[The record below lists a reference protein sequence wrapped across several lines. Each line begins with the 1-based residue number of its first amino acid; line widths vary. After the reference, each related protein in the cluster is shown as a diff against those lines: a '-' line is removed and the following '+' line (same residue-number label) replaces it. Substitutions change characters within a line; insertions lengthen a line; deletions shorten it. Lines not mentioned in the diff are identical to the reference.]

1 MADPHGYRPAPGAI
15 PDSPGVY
22 RFRDQH
28 GRVIYVGKA
37 KSLRQRLN
45 SYFADF
51 ASLHPRTQAML
62 TTAAGVD
69 WTVVGTEV
77 EAFQLEYS
85 WIKEFDPR
93 FNIRYRDDKSYPYL
107 AVTMSEEYPRV
118 MVMRGAKRKGTK
130 YFGPYSHAWAIRDT
144 VDTLLRVFPVR
155 TCSAGVFKRS
165 GQIGRPCLLGY
176 IGKCSAP
183 CVKRISAEDH
193 RALAEDFCDFM
204 AGQTAR
210 FASRLQAE
218 MKEAARLEEFER
230 AARLRDDLRALERA
244 IEKQAVVLGDGT
256 DADVIALAE
265 DQLEAAVQVFYVRGG
280 RVRGQRGWVL
290 DKVEEVSRPGLVENF
305 LGQVYGDTPAD
316 AEAVNAGMPREIL
329 VPQLPP
335 DPATMT
341 QWLAE
346 RRGGPVSLRVPQ
358 RGDKKALLEVVA
370 RNAAETLAL
379 HKTRRAS
386 DLTTRSKAL
395 NEIQDGLGLDDAP
408 LRIECYDVSNLQGTH
423 VVASMVVFE
432 DGLARKSE
440 YRRFAIK
447 GLDGT
452 DDIAAIHEVILRR
465 FRRYLAEREKTGEL
479 DTLGDPDRGAPGGT
493 PEPPEGK
500 TFLPNGTW
508 WERRRN
514 SPTPPTWSSSTAGRC
529 RPPRRRGPWPNS
541 ASTTWRSAAWPS
553 AWRKSGGRARSTR
566 SSCRAAARGCTCC
579 SGCGTRHTGSPSPT
593 TGRSGARQ
601 PPPACSTTCPDW
613 VRPGAPRCSSISAR
627 CASSARRASR
637 RSPPCRASAPSSPP
651 LCIGPGGDPPSP
663 PALGDPSPQTPSP
676 APPCQVSSMRTAED
690 QTDIVII
697 TGLSG
702 AGRSTAAKAL
712 EDLGWYVV
720 DNLPPSP
727 LPTMVDLAARTNGAV
742 SRMAAV
748 IDFRSRAFSTDLKS
762 AVSELAAR
770 GAAARIVFL
779 EAAEDTLVRRF
790 DSERRP
796 HPLQG
801 TGRVTDGIAA
811 ERELLREVRGDADLV
826 LDTSR
831 LNVHQLRARIRDFFG
846 GGTAA
851 GLRLSLISF
860 GYKYGLPVDADMVAD
875 CRFLP
880 NPHWIP
886 ELAPMTGQDA
896 PVRDYVLAQPGAEEL
911 LRHYTE
917 LLSVVLPGYE
927 REGKRFVTF
936 AVGCTGGKHR
946 SVAIADE
953 LAARLAAAADP
964 AASTGMEIQVVHRDL
979 GRE

>member
-1 MADPHGYRPAPGAI
+1 VADPHGPVAYRPAPGAI

-22 RFRDQH
+22 RFRDQR

-69 WTVVGTEV
+69 WTVVSTEV

-183 CVKRISAEDH
+183 CVKRISAEEH
-193 RALAEDFCDFM
+193 RVLAEDFCDFM

-210 FASRLQAE
+210 FATRLEAE
-218 MKEAARLEEFER
+218 MREAARLEEFER

-290 DKVEEVSRPGLVENF
+290 DKVEDVTTADLVETF
-305 LGQVYGDTPAD
+305 LGQVYGDAPVD
-316 AEAVNAGMPREIL
+316 AEAINAGLPREIL
-329 VPQLPP
+329 VPELPP
-335 DPATMT
+335 DPAIMT

-358 RGDKKALLEVVA
+358 RGDKKALLDTVA
-370 RNAAETLAL
+370 RNAAETLVL

-395 NEIQDGLGLDDAP
+395 NEIQEGLGLDDAP

-479 DTLGDPDRGAPGGT
+479 DTLGDPEAA
-493 PEPPEGK
+493 EPPDVSGQK
-500 TFLPNGTW
+500 KFAYPPNLVVVDG
-508 WERRRN
+508 
-514 SPTPPTWSSSTAGRC
+514 
-529 RPPRRRGPWPNS
+529 GPLQ
-541 ASTTWRSAAWPS
+541 AA
-553 AWRKSGGRARSTR
+553 
-566 SSCRAAARGCTCC
+566 AAARALAELGIDDVAV
-579 SGCGTRHTGSPSPT
+579 CGLAKRLEEVWLPGEEYPVILP
-593 TGRSGARQ
+593 RSSEGLYLLQRVRDEAHRFAIAYHRQ
-601 PPPACSTTCPDW
+601 KRGKAATASVLDDI
-613 VRPGAPRCSSISAR
+613 PGLGP
-627 CASSARRASR
+627 ARRATLLKHFGSVR
-637 RSPPCRASAPSSPP
+637 KLRAASVEEVAAVPS
-651 LCIGPGGDPPSP
+651 IGPKLATTIVA
-663 PALGDPSPQTPSP
+663 ALG
-676 APPCQVSSMRTAED
+676 SSH
-690 QTDIVII
+690 
-697 TGLSG
+697 G
-702 AGRSTAAKAL
+702 
-712 EDLGWYVV
+712 
-720 DNLPPSP
+720 
-727 LPTMVDLAARTNGAV
+727 
-742 SRMAAV
+742 
-748 IDFRSRAFSTDLKS
+748 
-762 AVSELAAR
+762 
-770 GAAARIVFL
+770 
-779 EAAEDTLVRRF
+779 
-790 DSERRP
+790 
-796 HPLQG
+796 
-801 TGRVTDGIAA
+801 
-811 ERELLREVRGDADLV
+811 
-826 LDTSR
+826 
-831 LNVHQLRARIRDFFG
+831 
-846 GGTAA
+846 
-851 GLRLSLISF
+851 
-860 GYKYGLPVDADMVAD
+860 
-875 CRFLP
+875 
-880 NPHWIP
+880 
-886 ELAPMTGQDA
+886 
-896 PVRDYVLAQPGAEEL
+896 
-911 LRHYTE
+911 
-917 LLSVVLPGYE
+917 
-927 REGKRFVTF
+927 EG
-936 AVGCTGGKHR
+936 
-946 SVAIADE
+946 S
-953 LAARLAAAADP
+953 
-964 AASTGMEIQVVHRDL
+964 S
-979 GRE
+979 